1 MAGLFD
7 WTSAVRMDLGMGW
20 SLGHTILD
28 ASRDDEPLPAWKFVS
43 VSTVNRGSAIPG
55 AGNSFE

>member
-1 MAGLFD
+1 MTGLFD
-7 WTSAVRMDLGMGW
+7 WNSAGRMERGMGW
-20 SLGHTILD
+20 SLNRAFLD

-55 AGNSFE
+55 AGNLFE

>member
-1 MAGLFD
+1 MAGLLRC
-7 WTSAVRMDLGMGW
+7 TSTGRMAFGMGW
-20 SLGHTILD
+20 IVCRSMLD
-28 ASRDDEPLPAWKFVS
+28 ASRDNEPLPAWKFWS

>member
-1 MAGLFD
+1 ME
-7 WTSAVRMDLGMGW
+7 RGMGW
-20 SLGHTILD
+20 MLNRAILD
-28 ASRDDEPLPAWKFVS
+28 ASRDDEPLPAWKVVS

>member
-7 WTSAVRMDLGMGW
+7 CNSAGTMDLGMGW
-20 SLGHTILD
+20 PLGRAILD
-28 ASRDDEPLPAWKFVS
+28 ASRDDEPLPVWKFVS

>member
-1 MAGLFD
+1 MTGLFG
-7 WTSAVRMDLGMGW
+7 WSSAGRMERGMGW
-20 SLGHTILD
+20 SLNRAILD
-28 ASRDDEPLPAWKFVS
+28 ASRDDEPLPVWKFVS

>member
-1 MAGLFD
+1 MAGLSRSN
-7 WTSAVRMDLGMGW
+7 TTGRMGFGMGRG
-20 SLGHTILD
+20 LRRAMLD
-28 ASRDDEPLPAWKFVS
+28 ASRDDEPLPARKFVS

>member
-1 MAGLFD
+1 
-7 WTSAVRMDLGMGW
+7 MGW
-20 SLGHTILD
+20 SLNRAFLD

>member
-1 MAGLFD
+1 MKGLFD
-7 WTSAVRMDLGMGW
+7 RTCTGRMERGMGW
-20 SLGHTILD
+20 MLNRAILD
-28 ASRDDEPLPAWKFVS
+28 ASRDDEPLPAWKVVS